1 MFGMFGSLKIK
12 TEIFVETCL
21 AIRKYTGLDL
31 DAMTVQERGK
41 FNDDAYECIC
51 AYDKKRKYS
60 KPELICAGWGEAI
73 RQAKNYQ
80 EYEAEH
86 YLRGKSLELTRGLA
100 DYFMSDQIDFEAH
113 YSSPNYFPPFFTAT
127 CLKPLRDIP
136 DRKSASGK
144 DIDTIIVGYLT
155 F

>member
-136 DRKSASGK
+136 DGKSASGK
-144 DIDTIIVGYLT
+144 NIDTIIVGYHK